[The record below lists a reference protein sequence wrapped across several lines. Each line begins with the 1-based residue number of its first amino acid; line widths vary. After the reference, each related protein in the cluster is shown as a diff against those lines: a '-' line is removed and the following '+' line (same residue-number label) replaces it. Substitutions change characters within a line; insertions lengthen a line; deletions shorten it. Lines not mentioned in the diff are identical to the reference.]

1 VACWLVGYCEYFKGW
16 RLWDSNTRKIFIS
29 RDVTFDETI
38 LIDDTPNA
46 PEKEF
51 NPCEPFQIV
60 MDILKLNPNVQNEE
74 NQIQVALDEKE
85 VVKQTPK

>member
-1 VACWLVGYCEYFKGW
+1 
-16 RLWDSNTRKIFIS
+16 
-29 RDVTFDETI
+29 
-38 LIDDTPNA
+38 
-46 PEKEF
+46 
-51 NPCEPFQIV
+51 